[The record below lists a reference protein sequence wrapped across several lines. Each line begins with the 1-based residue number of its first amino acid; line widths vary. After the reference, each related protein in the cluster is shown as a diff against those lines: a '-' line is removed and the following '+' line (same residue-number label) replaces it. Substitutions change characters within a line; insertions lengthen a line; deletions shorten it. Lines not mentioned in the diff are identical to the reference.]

1 MIYFSTL
8 KRYLVNIVWLS
19 VKVLLV
25 SFPRQYEAE
34 LFFFFL
40 NNRYWQ
46 FQYSKLV
53 SLYIYF
59 SILLVR
65 LS

>member
-34 LFFFFL
+34 LFFFF
-40 NNRYWQ
+40 
-46 FQYSKLV
+46 
-53 SLYIYF
+53 
-59 SILLVR
+59 
-65 LS
+65 

>member
-34 LFFFFL
+34 LVFFF
-40 NNRYWQ
+40 
-46 FQYSKLV
+46 K
-53 SLYIYF
+53 
-59 SILLVR
+59 
-65 LS
+65 